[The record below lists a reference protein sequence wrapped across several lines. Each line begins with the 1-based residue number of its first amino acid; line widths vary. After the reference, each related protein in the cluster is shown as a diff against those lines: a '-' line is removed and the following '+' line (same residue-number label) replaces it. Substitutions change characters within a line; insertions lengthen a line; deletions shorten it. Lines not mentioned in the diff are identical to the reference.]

1 MNKNQA
7 HPMEFSINKS
17 IEILERTPGVLIQW
31 TKDLSA
37 DWTMNNE
44 GGETWSV
51 FDVIGHLIHGEKTD
65 WMTRIE
71 IILSKDGNKEFVPF
85 DRFAQLEES
94 KGKSLDQLLNEF
106 KSAREINL
114 KKLRVLNLKET
125 DYKKTGIHPK
135 FGAVT
140 LSQLIAA
147 WTVHD
152 LDHLSQISRVMA
164 KQYKEQSGPWIEYLK
179 ILKQ

>member
-1 MNKNQA
+1 MQ
-7 HPMEFSINKS
+7 FSIDKS
-17 IEILERTPGVLIQW
+17 IEILERTPHVLIQL
-31 TKDLSA
+31 TNNLSA

-65 WMTRIE
+65 WITRME
-71 IILSKDGNKEFVPF
+71 IILSEGTNKDFEPF

-94 KGKSLDQLLNEF
+94 KGKSLEQLLKEF
-106 KSAREINL
+106 LVAREVSL
-114 KKLRVLNLKET
+114 TKLIGFKLTEN
-125 DYKKTGIHPK
+125 DFNKTGIHPK

-152 LDHLSQISRVMA
+152 LDHISQISRVMS
-164 KQYKEQSGPWIEYLK
+164 KQYKEQSGPWIEYMK
-179 ILKQ
+179 ILRQ